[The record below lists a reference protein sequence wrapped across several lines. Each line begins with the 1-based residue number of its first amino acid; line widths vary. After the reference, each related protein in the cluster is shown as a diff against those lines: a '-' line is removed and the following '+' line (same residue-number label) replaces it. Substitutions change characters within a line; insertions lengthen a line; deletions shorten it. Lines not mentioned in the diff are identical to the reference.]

1 MVRQRIQIKK
11 IDNVTAR
18 QVTFSKRRRGLIKK
32 AQELSTL
39 CDAEIGLIVFSSTGK
54 LFEYCS
60 SRMTQIIQRHRLHVD
75 NLDKVERPLVQV
87 QADEDSLCATLTKEL
102 EEKTRELS
110 RIHGKGLE
118 ELSLEE
124 LIRLERQIERGQSRL
139 RRAKGERLRKEIV
152 ALKGK
157 ELQYM
162 KENEKLKEKING
174 MSTQRVSLL
183 QFIQTASSES
193 EIHVPSS
200 AMTPWSLSP
209 PQDDTSLRL
218 GLPVHTGS

>member
-1 MVRQRIQIKK
+1 
-11 IDNVTAR
+11 
-18 QVTFSKRRRGLIKK
+18 
-32 AQELSTL
+32 
-39 CDAEIGLIVFSSTGK
+39 
-54 LFEYCS
+54 
-60 SRMTQIIQRHRLHVD
+60 MTQIIQRHRLHVD

-87 QADEDSLCATLTKEL
+87 QADEDSICATLTKEL
-102 EEKTRELS
+102 EKKTRELS
-110 RIHGKGLE
+110 CIHGKGLE

-162 KENEKLKEKING
+162 KENEKLKEKKNG
-174 MSTQRVSLL
+174 MSTERVSLL
-183 QFIQTASSES
+183 RFIQTASSES

-200 AMTPWSLSP
+200 AMTPLPLSP
-209 PQDDTSLRL
+209 PQYDTSLRL